1 MALHRVFTMS
11 AAGRVNNLSARRGGI
26 VALAMLLIASPVNAQ
41 ELTHMPTLAD
51 CPAGYV
57 LAVQDMAVPQP
68 LTKPP
73 PAVPAINADDANSI
87 AAQNATAA
95 AEAAQQAEAPRQ
107 FMTGCVP
114 PPVQPNR

>member
-1 MALHRVFTMS
+1 MR

-26 VALAMLLIASPVNAQ
+26 VVLVMFFLALPANAQ

-57 LAVQDMAVPQP
+57 LAVQDMALPQP

-73 PAVPAINADDANSI
+73 PTAVPAAINADDANSI
-87 AAQNATAA
+87 AAQNAMAA
-95 AEAAQQAEAPRQ
+95 ADAAQQAEAPRQ
-107 FMTGCVP
+107 FITGCVP
-114 PPVQPNR
+114 PQAQQNK